1 MGNHD
6 YYKTLKVKRDATL
19 EDLNNSYNNLVMK
32 WHPDKINQYPSRNP
46 SRKQEFEANFK
57 RISEAYEVLSDPK
70 KRQIYDRNGQY
81 PVNLENGCGSN
92 MEVDES
98 VGVVESDLVCSLE
111 ELYKGCKRKVKVV
124 RNVPDEFGKLKCEEE
139 ILKIHIQPG
148 WKKGTK
154 VTFPGKGNYLPGSG
168 PSDVIFVVNERPHAI
183 FKRDG
188 KDLIMTEKISLL
200 EALVGKTLNITT
212 LDGRHITV
220 ELDDIVTPGYEK
232 VVADEGMPLSKDPS
246 KRGNLRI
253 KFNVMYP
260 PSLTPQQKY
269 DVRRIL
275 NDPADY

>member
-19 EDLNNSYNNLVMK
+19 EDLNDSYNNLIMK
-32 WHPDKINQYPSRNP
+32 WHPDKINQYPSR
-46 SRKQEFEANFK
+46 KKEFQEKFK

-81 PVNLENGCGSN
+81 PGNLENGDGSN
-92 MEVDES
+92 MEVDEG
-98 VGVVESDLVCSLE
+98 VGVVETDFVCSLE
-111 ELYKGCKRKVKVV
+111 DLYKGCKKKVNVV
-124 RNVPDEFGKLKCEEE
+124 RNVPDAFGKLKSEEE
-139 ILKIHIQPG
+139 ILKIHIKPG

-154 VTFPGKGNYLPGSG
+154 ITFPGKGSQLPGSA
-168 PSDVIFVVNERPHAI
+168 PSDVIFVVNERPHPI

-253 KFNVMYP
+253 KFKVMYP
-260 PSLTPQQKY
+260 PSLTSQQKY

>member
-1 MGNHD
+1 
-6 YYKTLKVKRDATL
+6 
-19 EDLNNSYNNLVMK
+19 MK
-32 WHPDKINQYPSRNP
+32 S
-46 SRKQEFEANFK
+46 
-57 RISEAYEVLSDPK
+57 
-70 KRQIYDRNGQY
+70 
-81 PVNLENGCGSN
+81 
-92 MEVDES
+92 
-98 VGVVESDLVCSLE
+98 
-111 ELYKGCKRKVKVV
+111 
-124 RNVPDEFGKLKCEEE
+124 EEE
-139 ILKIHIQPG
+139 ILKIHIKPG

-154 VTFPGKGNYLPGSG
+154 ITFPGKGSQQPGSA
-168 PSDVIFVVNERPHAI
+168 PSDVIFVVNERPHPI

-260 PSLTPQQKY
+260 PSLTSQQKY